1 MRPPAVSFIGK
12 SGSGKT
18 TLLVRLIPL
27 LKEKGLRVGSIKRSH
42 HEIEVDR
49 EGKDSWRHRQAG
61 ADPVAVAGGG
71 TWALMKSSEKETR
84 LTELLD
90 RIAGDAD
97 LVVVEGFKNEAVP
110 SLVVMRRECGWDP
123 ELLKKE
129 NCIGIVSDFD
139 PESNLPWFSF
149 EEIGKLADFIDARV
163 VQNAPRDVLN

>member
-18 TLLVRLIPL
+18 TLLVRLIPV

-61 ADPVAVAGGG
+61 ADPVAIAGGG
-71 TWALMKSSEKETR
+71 TWALIKSSGEETR
-84 LTELLD
+84 LVDLLD
-90 RIAGDAD
+90 RMAGDAD

-110 SLVVMRRECGWDP
+110 CLVVMRRECGWDP
-123 ELLKKE
+123 DLLKKE
-129 NCIGIVSDFD
+129 SCIGIISDFD
-139 PESNLPWFSF
+139 PGSNLPWFSF
-149 EEIGKLADFIDARV
+149 EETGKLADFINARV
-163 VQNAPRDVLN
+163 VQNAPQGVLK